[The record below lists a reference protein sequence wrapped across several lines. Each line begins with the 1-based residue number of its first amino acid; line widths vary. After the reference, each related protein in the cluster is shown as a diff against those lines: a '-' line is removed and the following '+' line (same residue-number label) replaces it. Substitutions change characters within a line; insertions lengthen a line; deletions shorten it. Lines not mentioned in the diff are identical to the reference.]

1 MIFQESL
8 KVIFKSLNLIF
19 TRKCFQALK
28 CVSNSMK
35 VFLIMKHIREELNTL
50 YPLNLLHVLHFVPL
64 DLKLNILLLK
74 FVKYQYFTFQAY

>member
-1 MIFQESL
+1 
-8 KVIFKSLNLIF
+8 
-19 TRKCFQALK
+19 
-28 CVSNSMK
+28 MK
-35 VFLIMKHIREELNTL
+35 VFLIMKHIREELNTF